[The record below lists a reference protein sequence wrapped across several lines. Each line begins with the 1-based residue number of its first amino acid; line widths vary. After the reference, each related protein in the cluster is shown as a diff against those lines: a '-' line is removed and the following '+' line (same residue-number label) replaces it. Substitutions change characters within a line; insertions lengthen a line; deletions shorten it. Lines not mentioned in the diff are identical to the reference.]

1 MIVERSRPGKTSC
14 RSCLRSAAIHA
25 IKVVIPTA
33 IDHSTA
39 LAEPRSQY
47 KPNTTAGKK
56 HTAYKLPEKMV
67 ISTISPGGLSAS
79 NAASTEKPMTEA
91 RVHNSS
97 REGPPKGA
105 TIFL

>member
-1 MIVERSRPGKTSC
+1 METSRAGKTSC
-14 RSCLRSAAIHA
+14 RSCLRSAAIHT

-39 LAEPRSQY
+39 LGEPRSQY

-67 ISTISPGGLSAS
+67 ISTISPGGFSARS
-79 NAASTEKPMTEA
+79 AASTEKPMTEA

-97 REGPPKGA
+97 RDAPLKGA
-105 TIFL
+105 TMFL